1 MKAEHQDIA
10 LYHYYLVS
18 AFLAEIERRGES
30 CNDVF
35 GIGEDCLVREFY
47 PYSVAIYQCV
57 LMFEEQS
64 NKWRDS
70 YIFEFAERAAA
81 QIWRSID
88 SQQAPELEAD
98 LPSLYQVQGMARQC
112 LDSLV

>member
-18 AFLAEIERRGES
+18 AFVAEMERREES

-35 GIGEDCLVREFY
+35 GIGEDCVVREIY
-47 PYSVAIYQCV
+47 PYSASIYQCV
-57 LMFEEQS
+57 ITFEVHS
-64 NKWRDS
+64 DKWRDS
-70 YIFEFAERAAA
+70 HIFEFTERLAA
-81 QIWRSID
+81 QMWRCID
-88 SQQAPELEAD
+88 SQQAPELEAE